1 MFELL
6 FKTHFWSFKLLFVL
20 GSSYFLA
27 ATVSQAVRAS
37 LPPTIPYVVVS
48 DGPYESPLQKKTAQF
63 AVLNQAN
70 LFDPNQAPLQA
81 PPAPQASDDK
91 KKEKPNNANK
101 NATCPAG
108 GYRESK
114 TLPLELKGTVAAAE
128 PMLSVAA
135 IYDAMDRQVVVV
147 RTDDVYKGIR
157 ICKIEP
163 RFLKVDR
170 GMGRLEYIELGK
182 KPGKLGIKDNYYA
195 TYQKLRSTDF
205 DTSKIRQ
212 VENGRYQIPRDFLS
226 KVTERLDLLASKAAI
241 VPYFEKGQPVGFR
254 IYSIRPGSLY
264 EKIGIKN
271 NDVIRQINGYQFN
284 SPQKALEAYS
294 NLMSASSLNVSVQ
307 RGGKAVDMR
316 YEIKE

>member
-20 GSSYFLA
+20 SSSYFLA

-37 LPPTIPYVVVS
+37 LPPAIPYIVVS
-48 DGPYESPLQKKTAQF
+48 DGPMESPLQKKTAQF

-70 LFDPNQAPLQA
+70 LFDPNQAPLQ
-81 PPAPQASDDK
+81 PPPPRQEPDK
-91 KKEKPNNANK
+91 MKEKPNDPK
-101 NATCPAG
+101 TATCPAG

-114 TLPLELKGTVAAAE
+114 TLPLELKGTVAATD
-128 PMLSVAA
+128 PTLSVAA
-135 IYDAMDRQVVVV
+135 LYDAIDRQVIVV
-147 RTDDVYKGIR
+147 RTDEVYKGIR

-170 GMGRLEYIELGK
+170 GSGRLEFIEIGK
-182 KPGKLGIKDNYYA
+182 KAGQLGNNYQDNYYN
-195 TYQKLRSTDF
+195 TYRKLRDTDF
-205 DTSKIRQ
+205 DTSKVRQ
-212 VENGRYQIPRDFLS
+212 VENGRYQIPRDFIS

-241 VPYFEKGQPVGFR
+241 VPFFEKGQPVGFR

-271 NDVIRQINGYQFN
+271 DDVIRQINGYQFN

-307 RGGKAVDMR
+307 RGGKVVDMR

>member
-81 PPAPQASDDK
+81 PPAPQASADD

-101 NATCPAG
+101 SATCPAG

-182 KPGKLGIKDNYYA
+182 KPGKLGNKDNYYA